1 MALTP
6 SSLEFRVDGQTS
18 ILKGPLLGLCCS
30 RQCPGR
36 PILLAYDLA
45 AALRDAGI
53 VVISGF
59 HTSVEKDCLDFL
71 LKGTQPVVVVPARGP
86 YTIVPKQLRPGL
98 VQKRLAILYPFEKGV
113 EHQIAALAG
122 QRNSLVDALS
132 AALFV
137 IYAHK
142 LSETLARAY
151 VALDRGQPV
160 FTFNIPENETLLAM
174 GATGLD
180 PGVARDPAKLR
191 NALSWPNPNPE
202 HRLLPPT

>member
-86 YTIVPKQLRPGL
+86 YTIIPRKLMPGL
-98 VQKRLAILYPFEKGV
+98 EDGRLTILYPFEKGV
-113 EHQIAALAG
+113 EHQTAALAV
-122 QRNSLVDALS
+122 QRNHLVNSLS
-132 AALFV
+132 TALF
-137 IYAHK
+137 
-142 LSETLARAY
+142 
-151 VALDRGQPV
+151 
-160 FTFNIPENETLLAM
+160 
-174 GATGLD
+174 
-180 PGVARDPAKLR
+180 
-191 NALSWPNPNPE
+191 
-202 HRLLPPT
+202 